1 METLSQDLRY
11 ALRTMRRNRVFTAV
25 AVLSLALGIGV
36 NTAIFS
42 LIDMV
47 MLRPLPVRDPGTLV
61 DLLHLFPTDP
71 WLNGASFDQYRYL
84 RGRNRSLAG
93 LIASAPSRLTVLGVG
108 VDGEFVDGNYFSLLG
123 LKPSAGRPIDPQ
135 DDLATSVGVAILS
148 WAYWKS
154 QFGLDPNAVGK
165 QIAIE
170 GVPVTIVGVAPRD
183 FFGITAEY
191 RTQVWVSLATQPA
204 IFHATGLPYVGLM
217 GRLKPGVSIEQAQA
231 ELALLY
237 RQSIDEA
244 TLRRDPNWSRVQ
256 FKLEPAGAG
265 LSRDIPP
272 WGRVRDLYSKPLL
285 FLMAVVGLLL
295 LIACTNVASMLLA
308 RGAARQREMA
318 LRVSLGAGRWRLAR
332 QALTESLLLSVTGGV
347 CGLLVAYFGARGLAQ
362 IMASGRIHF
371 ELDARLDLRVL
382 LFLAAVAL
390 LTGLLF
396 GLAPALRAM
405 ATAPASSLRT
415 AGATSETRFGRLFG
429 KSLVVA
435 QVVIAV
441 VLLSAAGLFLRHLSD
456 LRNVELGFQR
466 DHILLAS
473 LNPARSGYS
482 GERLSAA
489 YRELLDRL
497 AAIPGVRSATL
508 SAATPISG
516 GAASRFAT
524 VEGYRPAGPERRAFV
539 NWIAPRYFETYGT
552 PLVAGRDFTFQ
563 DQSASHVAIVNQ
575 SMARHYFGDAN
586 PIGRLVTLEHDDRP
600 FEIVGVVGDA
610 KYLDLHVP
618 APRTVYLSAFSETGV
633 NSNSFAIRAAGDPAA
648 LSGDMRRT
656 VGAVLKDVPVESMR
670 TLAAQMDASIVPE
683 RLTATLST
691 LFAILGSLLV
701 AIGIY
706 GLLAYTVARRTNE
719 IGIRIAL
726 GATRGN
732 VTRMVL
738 VDALWMAGAG
748 LAAGVPLA
756 IWSRTLAASLIA
768 GLPATN
774 TVAIV
779 AGAAALTAVALAA
792 AYLPARRAARVD
804 PLTALRYE

>member
-1 METLSQDLRY
+1 
-11 ALRTMRRNRVFTAV
+11 MRRNRLFTAV
-25 AVLSLALGIGV
+25 AVLSLALGIGA

-42 LIDMV
+42 LIDTV
-47 MLRPLPVRDPGTLV
+47 MLRPLPVRDPATLV

-71 WLNGASFDQYRYL
+71 WLDGASFDQYRYM
-84 RGRNRSLAG
+84 RDHNRSLAG
-93 LIASAPSRLTVLGVG
+93 LIASAPMRLTVLGVG
-108 VDGEFVDGNYFSLLG
+108 VDGEFVDGNYFALLG
-123 LKPSAGRPIDPQ
+123 LKPSAGRLIDPQ
-135 DDLATSVGVAILS
+135 DDRATSAGVAILS

-165 QIAIE
+165 QITIRD
-170 GVPVTIVGVAPRD
+170 VPVTIAGVAPKD
-183 FFGITAEY
+183 FFGIVAEY
-191 RTQVWVSLATQPA
+191 RTQVWVSLATAPA
-204 IFHATGLPYVGLM
+204 IYRLPRVPFVALM
-217 GRLKPGVSIEQAQA
+217 GRLKPGVSIEQAQS

-244 TLRRDPNWSRVQ
+244 TLRRDPNWSRVK

-272 WGRVRDLYSKPLL
+272 WGRVRDLYAKPLL

-308 RGAARQREMA
+308 RGASRQREMA
-318 LRVSLGAGRWRLAR
+318 LRVSLGAGRPQLAR
-332 QALTESLLLSVTGGV
+332 QVLTESLLLSMAGAM
-347 CGLLVAYFGARGLAQ
+347 CGAAVAYFGARGLAQ
-362 IMASGRIHF
+362 IMVSGRTHF
-371 ELDARLDLRVL
+371 ELDVRLDVRVL
-382 LFLAAVAL
+382 LFLAGAAL
-390 LTGLLF
+390 ITGLLF

-415 AGATSETRFGRLFG
+415 GSSASETRFGRFFG
-429 KSLVVA
+429 KSLIVA
-435 QVVIAV
+435 EVVIAV

-456 LRNVELGFQR
+456 LRNADLGFRR
-466 DHILLAS
+466 DHILLAT

-489 YRELLDRL
+489 YRELLDRFV
-497 AAIPGVRSATL
+497 AIPGVRSATV
-508 SAATPISG
+508 SDGTPISG
-516 GAASRFAT
+516 GATSRFVT
-524 VEGYRPAGPERRAFV
+524 VEGYQPKATEMRTFV

-552 PLVAGRDFTFQ
+552 PLVAGREFTFQ
-563 DQSASHVAIVNQ
+563 DQAASHVAIVNQ
-575 SMARHYFGDAN
+575 SMARHYFGDAS
-586 PIGRLVTLEHDDRP
+586 PLGRHVTLERDDRP

-610 KYLDLHVP
+610 KYLDLHEP
-618 APRTVYLSAFSETGV
+618 APRTVYLCAFTEKGV
-633 NSNSFAIRAAGDPAA
+633 SSNSFAIRAAGDAA
-648 LSGDMRRT
+648 AVAGDVRRT
-656 VGAVLKDVPVESMR
+656 VRAVLTDVPVENSV
-670 TLAAQMDASIVPE
+670 TLAAQMDATIIPE

-691 LFAILGSLLV
+691 LFGILGSVLV

-719 IGIRIAL
+719 IGIRMAL
-726 GATRGN
+726 GATRGD

-748 LAAGVPLA
+748 LGIGVPLA

-774 TVAIV
+774 AVAIV

-792 AYLPARRAARVD
+792 AYLPAHRASRVD
-804 PLTALRYE
+804 PLVALRYE